1 MSECKTGAE
10 NQPPL
15 PQLSR
20 VCLTIRGAVQGVGFR
35 PFVYRLATELKL
47 TGWVNNSAR
56 GVFIEV
62 EGMPQQLETF
72 CQRLAAEKPALS
84 FIQNL
89 EVSWQDPVGYIEF
102 EIRASVSGEKTA
114 VVLPDIATCPDCLQE
129 IFDRQNRRY
138 RYPFTNC
145 TNCGPR
151 YTIIAG
157 LPYDRGQTTMKHFH
171 MCPECQQEYDNPLNR
186 RFHAQPNACPQC
198 GPHLELWDNTGK
210 SLAEGDRALHS
221 TVTALCQGKIV
232 AVKGLGGFH
241 LMVNAGDDRAVQR
254 LRQCK
259 GREEKPFALMSP
271 GLDWVRRVCE
281 VSPPEERVLRSP
293 ACPIVLLRRHAIA
306 DPAIAPAVAPGNPYL
321 GIMLPY
327 TPLHHLLLAD
337 FGQAVVATSGNLSDE
352 PICTDEGEAI
362 ARLGNIADL
371 FLVHNRPIVRPIDD
385 SVVRVVG
392 GREMVMRRARGYAP
406 LPISANYTSP
416 PVDMS
421 RGKAEKNLPKI
432 LGVGAHLKNTIA
444 IGVGEQMFVSQHIG
458 DLETPQACASFERA
472 IASLQDLYD
481 AQPQVVAR
489 DAHPD
494 YRSTQFAATLHLPVI
509 SVQHHY
515 AHVLACMAEN
525 QILGESVL
533 GVAWDGTGYGLD
545 GTIWGGEFLRV
556 CPSSWERVGH
566 FRTFRLPG
574 GDKAVKEPRRVALG
588 LLYEVFG
595 EAVFGERSIL
605 DELPHLRDA
614 FTPSELKLLQQMFQR
629 QLNVPLTS
637 SAGRLFDGVAAIAGV
652 RQTLSFE
659 GQAAMGLEFAL
670 EGADL
675 DEGYP
680 VELHR
685 DEAGSPVVFD
695 WGPMVVQIVR
705 DLGDRLPVG
714 AISAKFHNT
723 LVEAIAAVAQAVGEE
738 RIVLTGGCFQ
748 NAYLSDRAIRRLRA
762 TQLRPYWHQ
771 RIPPNDGGIALGQ
784 IVAASRAIA
793 SQSQY
798 KQLQQRSMDLCV

>member
-1 MSECKTGAE
+1 
-10 NQPPL
+10 
-15 PQLSR
+15 
-20 VCLTIRGAVQGVGFR
+20 
-35 PFVYRLATELKL
+35 
-47 TGWVNNSAR
+47 
-56 GVFIEV
+56 
-62 EGMPQQLETF
+62 
-72 CQRLAAEKPALS
+72 
-84 FIQNL
+84 
-89 EVSWQDPVGYIEF
+89 
-102 EIRASVSGEKTA
+102 
-114 VVLPDIATCPDCLQE
+114 
-129 IFDRQNRRY
+129 
-138 RYPFTNC
+138 
-145 TNCGPR
+145 
-151 YTIIAG
+151 
-157 LPYDRGQTTMKHFH
+157 
-171 MCPECQQEYDNPLNR
+171 
-186 RFHAQPNACPQC
+186 
-198 GPHLELWDNTGK
+198 
-210 SLAEGDRALHS
+210 
-221 TVTALCQGKIV
+221 
-232 AVKGLGGFH
+232 
-241 LMVNAGDDRAVQR
+241 
-254 LRQCK
+254 
-259 GREEKPFALMSP
+259 
-271 GLDWVRRVCE
+271 
-281 VSPPEERVLRSP
+281 
-293 ACPIVLLRRHAIA
+293 
-306 DPAIAPAVAPGNPYL
+306 
-321 GIMLPY
+321 
-327 TPLHHLLLAD
+327 
-337 FGQAVVATSGNLSDE
+337 
-352 PICTDEGEAI
+352 
-362 ARLGNIADL
+362 
-371 FLVHNRPIVRPIDD
+371 
-385 SVVRVVG
+385 
-392 GREMVMRRARGYAP
+392 
-406 LPISANYTSP
+406 
-416 PVDMS
+416 MS

-525 QILGESVL
+525 QILGESAL